1 MNRRMPP
8 LNALKAFEAAARLL
22 SFTAASAELNVT
34 QAAISHQVRTLET
47 YLGLELF
54 NRAHQR
60 LSLTHAGKSYLPMLT
75 QSFDL
80 IGLGYKE
87 IITDKK
93 SSRLNIKA
101 PSSFSVQWL
110 VPRIANYQR
119 QHPGIDVHLSA
130 QDNDINFFP
139 EAFDI
144 EIQYFLEPCSNPHS
158 TLLFAEEIFP
168 VCSPK
173 LLAGPNPLRHP
184 SDLAKHQLLHINFY
198 PEDWAMWLNYAGI
211 SHINADLGHRFDQ
224 SMLTL
229 KAAKHGVG
237 IALGRCPIVNHK
249 LANGSLVE
257 PFNIRMPSQGGYW
270 LTTKSD
276 LATCT
281 HVADFKHWL
290 LQQCHVEQTPGK
302 PQANPVNPN
311 ADAGFGV
318 Q

>member
-47 YLGLELF
+47 YLGLALF

-60 LSLTHAGKSYLPMLT
+60 LSLTNAGKSYLPMLT
-75 QSFDL
+75 KSFDL
-80 IGLGYKE
+80 ISQGYKE
-87 IITDKK
+87 IITDRK
-93 SSRLNIKA
+93 SFRLNIKA

-110 VPRIANYQR
+110 LPRIANYQQ
-119 QHPGIDVHLSA
+119 QHPSIDVHLSA

-144 EIQYFLEPCSNPHS
+144 EIQYFLEPCTNSHS

-173 LLAGPNPLRHP
+173 LLAGPQPLLQP
-184 SDLAKHQLLHINFY
+184 SDLAKHRLLHINFY
-198 PEDWAMWLNYAGI
+198 PEDWAMWLDHAGV
-211 SHINADLGHRFDQ
+211 SHINAELGHRFDQ

-229 KAAKHGVG
+229 KAAKHGAG
-237 IALGRCPIVNHK
+237 IALGRSPIVNQK
-249 LANGSLVE
+249 LANGTLVE
-257 PFNIRMPSQGGYW
+257 PFNIRLPSQGGYW

-276 LATCT
+276 LATCP
-281 HVADFKHWL
+281 HVADFKDWL
-290 LQQCHVEQTPGK
+290 LQECD
-302 PQANPVNPN
+302 
-311 ADAGFGV
+311 ADQSTGTSSLN
-318 Q
+318 